1 MKGFRSLC
9 FPVAAHVALVV
20 VFLFSL
26 FAAVP
31 VSAADDPAALKRR
44 IGQADYYLREFE
56 KEVERQRGGEK
67 AVWRN
72 KQDALQRVQALKSEY
87 PDDPDVEALFQRTR
101 KALMKSKGDFVE
113 IDPAWTVYLR
123 NEENLR
129 KQIAAIGK
137 EKWESLLAACGT
149 NLLESAYPTPDS
161 ERVTVEDLA
170 GKCVVLEDVEYP
182 RRQFYGATGEYI
194 ACGKPSTGFWFL
206 RLGTRDWLGPYEAVK
221 RCRRL
226 VDATLTEV
234 PKWTVLARI
243 EDVTAENPNPGE
255 DPVGEVV
262 FGWVLR
268 PLALYVPGH
277 VLAVPSPGAEHSG
290 LFAGE
295 DRVETVK
302 EGWYTVKAVPADV
315 TPERLME
322 IFLAAIKEKNY
333 ALYTDCIDPQRRRGD
348 IALDQLRYHWDLH
361 QERLHGEYVHATFGK
376 AVVTVRKGFDD
387 ANDLENFFLDD
398 EQRATLKK
406 VSGEKVE
413 EAVVESRAWDAN
425 GHQLGSPHPHRL
437 IRRDGGRWYVEDYGP
452 RF

>member
-1 MKGFRSLC
+1 MKRIPSIRLRASAY
-9 FPVAAHVALVV
+9 AAL
-20 VFLFSL
+20 
-26 FAAVP
+26 AAVLLFPAIAAP

-72 KQDALQRVQALKSEY
+72 KQDALQRVQALKAEH
-87 PDDPDVEALFQRTR
+87 PDDPDVEALFQRAR

-113 IDPAWTVYLR
+113 VDPAWAAYLR

-129 KQIAAIGK
+129 KEVAAAGEAEWK
-137 EKWESLLAACGT
+137 ALLAACGA
-149 NLLESAYPTPDS
+149 NLLPSAYPTPDS
-161 ERVTVEDLA
+161 EHVTVDDLN
-170 GKCVVLEDVEYP
+170 GKCVVLDDVEYP

-206 RLGTRDWLGPYEAVK
+206 RLGSRDWLGPYEAVK

-243 EDVTAENPNPGE
+243 EDITAENPNPGE
-255 DPVGEVV
+255 DPVGEAV

-277 VLAVPSPGAEHSG
+277 VLAVPDPGAESSG
-290 LFAGE
+290 RFAGE
-295 DRVETVK
+295 DRVDAVK
-302 EGWYTVKAVPADV
+302 ESWYTEKEVPADV

-333 ALYTDCIDPQRRRGD
+333 ALYTDCIDPQRRKGD

-376 AVVTVRKGFDD
+376 AVITVRKGFDD
-387 ANDLENFFLDD
+387 SNDLENFFLDD
-398 EQRATLKK
+398 EQRAALKK

-425 GHQLGSPHPHRL
+425 GHQLGTPHPRRL
-437 IRRDGGRWYVEDYGP
+437 IRRGGGRWYVEDYEP